1 MKNATTTFSDFLLV
15 MSIHDFEYSRWRT
28 SKSSAFSCLSNS
40 NSSTMYSLVPPYF
53 LLAPAV
59 DATGTSLTIHVF
71 LVIET
76 LSLCNSAVLDD
87 SNSTILQYTVHI
99 KTSKI
104 KVHVATSTVKFP
116 TYPHKNSPCNTLNS
130 WKCSKLSLNAPHKL
144 HLAHES
150 LVNQWLTIFEILS
163 LG

>member
-1 MKNATTTFSDFLLV
+1 MKDQQIICFFLPVEQQQLYNV
-15 MSIHDFEYSRWRT
+15 Q
-28 SKSSAFSCLSNS
+28 SSA
-40 NSSTMYSLVPPYF
+40 PYF
-53 LLAPAV
+53 SLAPAV

-104 KVHVATSTVKFP
+104 KV
-116 TYPHKNSPCNTLNS
+116 LNM
-130 WKCSKLSLNAPHKL
+130 
-144 HLAHES
+144 
-150 LVNQWLTIFEILS
+150 
-163 LG
+163 